1 MKLQRCI
8 VRIPAVALSLAT
20 ALLLSPAPA
29 GAQGKYVVKP
39 VAAKKIRQLPSGPLY
54 WRVENFPTLEAA
66 NTAAAKDG
74 WNPDTVTNHTG
85 TALAAEVAGKAWLAT
100 LGPKG
105 ATTPGGTKVAEI
117 GPVPTV
123 TAPEYLLRLN
133 QGFAPPGTKTP
144 VHTHPGSEAFYVI
157 DGRLG
162 QRTPHGVSYVDAGQA
177 MNGHEAGMAM
187 EVFNAGTSE
196 LTALIMFVVDATQ
209 PFSTPA
215 TFEARH

>member
-39 VAAKKIRQLPSGPLY
+39 VAEKKIRQLPSGPLY

-85 TALAAEVAGKAWLAT
+85 TALAAEVAGKAWLTAAR
-100 LGPKG
+100 L
-105 ATTPGGTKVAEI
+105 
-117 GPVPTV
+117 PTSRV
-123 TAPEYLLRLN
+123 
-133 QGFAPPGTKTP
+133 
-144 VHTHPGSEAFYVI
+144 V
-157 DGRLG
+157 
-162 QRTPHGVSYVDAGQA
+162 
-177 MNGHEAGMAM
+177 GMALWR
-187 EVFNAGTSE
+187 ERCGILV
-196 LTALIMFVVDATQ
+196 IQ
-209 PFSTPA
+209 
-215 TFEARH
+215 